1 MLCLIVVPKVQGHV
15 VNPETHFLQV
25 ERGQCLAQCLCN
37 APGIRQPPA
46 STQESK
52 DSRELYLKLRNS
64 NEEMI
69 RIFQVPCFML
79 ENFTQVSTK
88 EDNRQQD

>member
-1 MLCLIVVPKVQGHV
+1 MVAPKVQEHI

-25 ERGQCLAQCLCN
+25 EKGQGLAQRLCN
-37 APGIRQPPA
+37 APDTRQSPA
-46 STQESK
+46 SMQESK
-52 DSRELYLKLRNS
+52 DSRELYLKLSNS
-64 NEEMI
+64 NEKMI

>member
-1 MLCLIVVPKVQGHV
+1 MVAPKVQEHV
-15 VNPETHFLQV
+15 VNPEMHFLQV
-25 ERGQCLAQCLCN
+25 EKGQGLAQCLCN
-37 APGIRQPPA
+37 APDTRQPPA

-52 DSRELYLKLRNS
+52 NSRELYLKLSNS